1 MKKDGMCIY
10 ESKQLVYFRLVIYEI
25 GISKKRRMVTLSVDT
40 ESHLTSRGKV
50 RYEQERLGIISRN
63 ACHSYSKK
71 RDFLVRLETEQT
83 IPWSEVTNL
92 SLEPLCEGVMH
103 VGSSR

>member
-50 RYEQERLGIISRN
+50 RYEQERPGIVSRN

-71 RDFLVRLETEQT
+71 RDFLVQLETEKT

-103 VGSSR
+103 VGSPR